1 MRTLTAALITC
12 AGALALTPAG
22 LAQEGRAPGGNPLPA
37 GPGRDIVAVACS
49 QCHGLNAFTWLRQ
62 GDQAWRHQVYDM
74 ILRGS
79 QIGPGEI
86 DAVVAY
92 LTTNFGP
99 GVNVPPSTPVNLPA
113 GAGKEVV
120 EGGCGICHGLDR
132 AVGTARS
139 PGEWQAI
146 GKRHKPRKTK
156 GKRLEGFSTLE
167 GCAPHCGSTHSASIY
182 FLGRFGRPQE
192 CYCFDELRIFCD
204 PKMSLQLKQ

>member
-1 MRTLTAALITC
+1 MAMRTLAAATLALY
-12 AGALALTPAG
+12 AGALALAPAG

-86 DAVVAY
+86 DAVVTY

-146 GKRHKPRKTK
+146 VSKMV
-156 GKRLEGFSTLE
+156 
-167 GCAPHCGSTHSASIY
+167 
-182 FLGRFGRPQE
+182 FLGAPLSADQQRAAIDYLSNNFGSPAWTAAA
-192 CYCFDELRIFCD
+192 
-204 PKMSLQLKQ
+204 K

>member
-1 MRTLTAALITC
+1 MAMRTLTAALITC

-86 DAVVAY
+86 DTVVNY

-99 GVNVPPSTPVNLPA
+99 GVNVPSSTPVNLPA

-146 GKRHKPRKTK
+146 VAKMV
-156 GKRLEGFSTLE
+156 
-167 GCAPHCGSTHSASIY
+167 
-182 FLGRFGRPQE
+182 FLGAPLSADQQRAAIDYLSSNFGSPAWTAAA
-192 CYCFDELRIFCD
+192 
-204 PKMSLQLKQ
+204 K

>member
-1 MRTLTAALITC
+1 MAMRTITTAALALC
-12 AGALALTPAG
+12 AGAFALTPSG
-22 LAQEGRAPGGNPLPA
+22 LAQEGRAAGANPLPA

-86 DAVVAY
+86 DTVVNY

-99 GVNVPPSTPVNLPA
+99 GVNVPSSTPVNLPA

-139 PGEWQAI
+139 PGERAVPTARSRPWQI
-146 GKRHKPRKTK
+146 PQPP
-156 GKRLEGFSTLE
+156 STISLP
-167 GCAPHCGSTHSASIY
+167 APA
-182 FLGRFGRPQE
+182 GRFTGVDDGTFTPG
-192 CYCFDELRIFCD
+192 
-204 PKMSLQLKQ
+204 PKLVVR